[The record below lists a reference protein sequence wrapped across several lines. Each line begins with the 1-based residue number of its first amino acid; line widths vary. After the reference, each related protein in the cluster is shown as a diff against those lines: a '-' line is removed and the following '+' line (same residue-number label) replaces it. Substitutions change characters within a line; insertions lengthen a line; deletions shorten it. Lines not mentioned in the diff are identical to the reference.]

1 MSQKLTDLKNHLVEK
16 LDAPM
21 EEMKSVKLDDVKD
34 SLEKYRNQILED
46 PKYFF
51 IPALIG
57 SLLSLLVISVFVLTG
72 RSPLEE
78 FNHEA
83 TADLERRLQ
92 NFSKDTQD
100 ALESMLGRFKEEILK
115 EFGEQYGCGPH
126 KKFKKIAITFLLG
139 LHGVASFYT
148 VLKGGY

>member
-1 MSQKLTDLKNHLVEK
+1 MSQKMTDLKNHLVEK
-16 LDAPM
+16 LDAAM

-34 SLEKYRNQILED
+34 SLEEYRRQILED

-57 SLLSLLVISVFVLTG
+57 SLLSLLVISVFVLTD
-72 RSPLEE
+72 RSSLEE
-78 FNHEA
+78 FNNEA

-100 ALESMLGRFKEEILK
+100 AFGSMIGKFKEEILK

-126 KKFKKIAITFLLG
+126 KKFKKIAITFLLV
-139 LHGVASFYT
+139 LHGVASFY
-148 VLKGGY
+148 VYVKH

>member
-34 SLEKYRNQILED
+34 SLEKYGRQILED

-57 SLLSLLVISVFVLTG
+57 ILLTLLVISVFLL
-72 RSPLEE
+72 LEE
-78 FNHEA
+78 FNNEA
-83 TADLERRLQ
+83 TAHLERRLQ

-100 ALESMLGRFKEEILK
+100 AFGSMLGKFKEEILK

-126 KKFKKIAITFLLG
+126 KKFKKIAITFILLG
-139 LHGVASFYT
+139 FLLGVASFYT
-148 VLKGGY
+148 VLKCGY